1 MNDAGDSGG
10 CPARVTGVSMVTG
23 QQRKAQTQPGRHQ
36 APSLK
41 SYFAKAFPCY
51 YNAIYLRGPAL
62 EILESLFAHFAVPL
76 GRCVITVAEG
86 TLSTSASWSRC
97 L

>member
-23 QQRKAQTQPGRHQ
+23 QQRKAQTQPGRHE

-41 SYFAKAFPCY
+41 SYLAKAFPCY
-51 YNAIYLRGPAL
+51 YNTIYLGGAAL
-62 EILESLFAHFAVPL
+62 EILGSLFARFVVPL

-86 TLSTSASWSRC
+86 MLSTSASWSWC